1 MLTDNPYAPPQA
13 ITLNESPAAKRSH
26 WNRMLLMLP
35 FSFVSAL
42 AGGAMNR
49 DPGILL
55 INPMIHPLAP
65 SGLVF
70 GVCAAVA
77 GGLIISTRRIWITPL
92 IPFVATAAFGITGH
106 LMNLADMR
114 LRAGGSAAVFV
125 VELSCDS
132 LVGMALI
139 AVMFVLARML
149 TIFNA
154 LRWAV
159 MGTFLGAMCVVVV
172 NGLSM
177 VASLSSLLYWTMF
190 CWQFLMMQYLAWL
203 SIPQQKKPDV

>member
-1 MLTDNPYAPPQA
+1 MLSDNPYAPPQE
-13 ITLNESPAAKRSH
+13 TSPDQYPPTARSH
-26 WNRMLLMLP
+26 LKRILQMLP
-35 FSFVSAL
+35 FSFLAAL

-55 INPMIHPLAP
+55 IDPMIHPLAP

-77 GGLIISTRRIWITPL
+77 GGLIFSTRRIWITPL
-92 IPFVATAAFGITGH
+92 IPFVAMLAFGITGH

-114 LRAGGSAAVFV
+114 LRNGGSAGVFV
-125 VELSCDS
+125 VELCIDS
-132 LVGMALI
+132 LTGMTLI
-139 AVMFVLARML
+139 GATFVVARML
-149 TIFNA
+149 KIYAA

-159 MGTFLGAMCVVVV
+159 MGTFLGVLCVVVV

-177 VASLSSLLYWTMF
+177 AASLSSLLYWTMF
-190 CWQFLMMQYLAWL
+190 FWQFLMMQYLALL
-203 SIPQQKKPDV
+203 SIPQQQKPQV

>member
-1 MLTDNPYAPPQA
+1 MLPENPYAPPQVS
-13 ITLNESPAAKRSH
+13 TLNDSSAAMRSH

-35 FSFVSAL
+35 FSIVAAI

-55 INPMIHPLAP
+55 TSPMIHPLAP

-70 GVCAAVA
+70 GLCAGLA
-77 GGLIISTRRIWITPL
+77 GGLIFSTRRVWITPL
-92 IPFVATAAFGITGH
+92 IPFAAMAAFHITGH
-106 LMNLADMR
+106 LMGLADLR
-114 LRAGGSAAVFV
+114 LRNGGSAAVFV

-132 LVGMALI
+132 LVGMSLI
-139 AVMFVLARML
+139 AVTFVLAQML

-159 MGTFLGAMCVVVV
+159 MGTFLGALCVVVV

-203 SIPQQKKPDV
+203 SIERQPNV

>member
-13 ITLNESPAAKRSH
+13 STLNESPAATRSH

-35 FSFVSAL
+35 FSIVAAL

-49 DPGILL
+49 DPGALL
-55 INPMIHPLAP
+55 IDPMIHPLAP

-70 GVCAAVA
+70 GLCAAF
-77 GGLIISTRRIWITPL
+77 GGSLIFSTRSIWITPI
-92 IPFVATAAFGITGH
+92 IPFVAMAAFGITGH

-114 LRAGGSAAVFV
+114 LRSGGNAGVFV
-125 VELSCDS
+125 VELSFAS
-132 LVGMALI
+132 LTGMALI
-139 AVMFVLARML
+139 AVTFVFARML
-149 TIFNA
+149 AILNA

-159 MGTFLGAMCVVVV
+159 IGTFLGALCVVVV

-190 CWQFLMMQYLAWL
+190 SWQFLMMQYLALL
-203 SIPQQKKPDV
+203 STKPEVVTQV